1 MWQVRVACSGCDE
14 ETEVVVENLDDVDR
28 EACPCGYSYLVLS
41 VSTFEPVHAETGKL
55 IELPRRR
62 RLTRAA

>member
-1 MWQVRVACSGCDE
+1 M
-14 ETEVVVENLDDVDR
+14 VENLDDVDR